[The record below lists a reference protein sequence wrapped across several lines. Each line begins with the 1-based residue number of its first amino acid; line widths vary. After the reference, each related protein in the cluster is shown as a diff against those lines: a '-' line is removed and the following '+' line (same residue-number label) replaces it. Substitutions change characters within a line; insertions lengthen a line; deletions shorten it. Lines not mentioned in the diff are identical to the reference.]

1 MFAPQSSQTVIIN
14 FFHSFFFIKKAFFF
28 SLLSLFKILII
39 HCIAL
44 YITIKNSSFVTFI
57 SYRMGLLVV

>member
-1 MFAPQSSQTVIIN
+1 MIIN